1 MEVIDKANDAHV
13 LMKCLCE
20 KLGLTTKT
28 THIKFVESFSHIQAD
43 ALKYQL
49 ELKEMFRA
57 GVQQELQKQKE
68 EEVQERIGDEYVN
81 GDYK

>member
-13 LMKCLCE
+13 LMKLLCE

-28 THIKFVESFSHIQAD
+28 THIKFVESFSQIQAD
-43 ALKYQL
+43 ASKYQL

-57 GVQQELQKQKE
+57 GVQKELQKQKE
-68 EEVQERIGDEYVN
+68 EEAYERTDEYVN

>member
-1 MEVIDKANDAHV
+1 MEVIDRANDAHV
-13 LMKCLCE
+13 LMKLLCE

-28 THIKFVESFSHIQAD
+28 THIKFVESFSKIQAD
-43 ALKYQL
+43 ASKYQL

-57 GVQQELQKQKE
+57 GVQQEMQKQKQE
-68 EEVQERIGDEYVN
+68 EAYEKTDEYVN